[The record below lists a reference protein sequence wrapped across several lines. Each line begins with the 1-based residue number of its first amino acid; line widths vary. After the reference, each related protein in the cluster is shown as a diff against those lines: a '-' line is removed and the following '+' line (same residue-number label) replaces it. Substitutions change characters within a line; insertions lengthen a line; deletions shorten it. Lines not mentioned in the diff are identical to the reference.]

1 MDADGHVWLTQSR
14 PITTLYPVP
23 VRGAPLPADDTRVY
37 FCVSLAQ
44 GLHRPITPMGIAAF
58 RVIGSGFL
66 DLVGRRPERI
76 IDGPGGFAVGGDRIF
91 VDATPIVRSAVG
103 REIMPRALDVMEARS
118 AVVLRG
124 LFADP
129 RFSVLPRIPAPFRAA
144 GASSRRPDPVA
155 VRRRAGALQPRGRA
169 APGAA
174 ARRRGPCQRRPGGRR
189 HPDPGRRRRRPALRR
204 DAARTAQ
211 PARRGRRLRHARAR
225 RAAAARLDAVRRP
238 ADRAPQRARQRDH
251 GDGSRHC
258 GASPCA
264 RGTTPTRRPRWV
276 RRPRATSPTATAPAP
291 CPPSCS
297 AA

>member
-1 MDADGHVWLTQSR
+1 
-14 PITTLYPVP
+14 
-23 VRGAPLPADDTRVY
+23 
-37 FCVSLAQ
+37 
-44 GLHRPITPMGIAAF
+44 MGIAAF

-76 IDGPGGFAVGGDRIF
+76 LDGPGGFAIGGDRIF

-124 LFADP
+124 LFTDP
-129 RFSVLPRIPAPFRAA
+129 RFSVLPGSRRRFARAR
-144 GASSRRPDPVA
+144 ASSRRPDPVA
-155 VRRRAGALQPRGRA
+155 VPRRAGARQPGGRA

-174 ARRRGPCQRRPGGRR
+174 ARGRGPRQRHPGGRR
-189 HPDPGRRRRRPALRR
+189 HPDPGRRRRRPALPR

-211 PARRGRRLRHARAR
+211 PARCGRRLRHARAR
-225 RAAAARLDAVRRP
+225 RAAAPRLDAARRP

-251 GDGSRHC
+251 RDGSR
-258 GASPCA
+258 PVA
-264 RGTTPTRRPRWV
+264 RRRARTGRRRLGVRAGDADRARPR
-276 RRPRATSPTATAPAP
+276 RRLPRRHA